1 MSISFEVF
9 GKDTVYNCEYKVSYL
24 TGDQILDIV
33 TLKVEDPFFG
43 ERKLFIRKEGLWK
56 RLCGK
61 EIDRITDDSFKCFN
75 PYKPKSTQ
83 SDNIYGMDLSY
94 LDGINNEINYPNKQD
109 GEYTE
114 YFIFDDVTL
123 SYVIGNNDYNC
134 TKSE

>member
-9 GKDTVYNCEYKVSYL
+9 GKDKVYNCEYKVSYL

-43 ERKLFIRKEGLWK
+43 ERKLFIRKEGFWK
-56 RLCGK
+56 RLCVS
-61 EIDRITDDSFKCFN
+61 EIDQITDDSFKCFN
-75 PYKPKSTQ
+75 PYGDLSHLEGILDSLDSYIDKSKNQ
-83 SDNIYGMDLSY
+83 SD
-94 LDGINNEINYPNKQD
+94 YPNKQD

-114 YFIFDDVTL
+114 YFIFDEVTL
-123 SYVIGNNDYNC
+123 SYVIGNNDYTC